1 MDNHFFIKIYKNYII
16 CSVFASI
23 LFFSGTSFPLSLS
36 QEQTSSM
43 QNTTDNNL
51 LTLSDQSK
59 GIVQITKTDTSSY
72 YIVNDS
78 TGLLGTFDT
87 TYTITGSSDS
97 LSKSKDMIITM
108 VASDFN
114 KSPTIGY
121 IRAADVEHIF
131 DISNK
136 TDSSPPALPNPFAD
150 EQTINYTLSQEI
162 SNSIDAAQK
171 IKFTTVAIQCNF
183 GMNIMDWKCKDHGI
197 YGG

>member
-1 MDNHFFIKIYKNYII
+1 MDNHILIKSYKNYIV
-16 CSVFASI
+16 CSLFASI
-23 LFFSGTSFPLSLS
+23 LFFNGINFPLSSS
-36 QEQTSSM
+36 QEETRST
-43 QNTTDNNL
+43 QNTTDDNSIS
-51 LTLSDQSK
+51 LSDQSK
-59 GIVQITKTDTSSY
+59 GTVQITKTATASY
-72 YIVNDS
+72 NIVNDS

-87 TYTITGSSDS
+87 TYTIIGNSDS
-97 LSKSKDMIITM
+97 LSKSKDLIITM
-108 VASDFN
+108 VISDFD

-131 DISNK
+131 DVSNK

-162 SNSIDAAQK
+162 SNAIDAAQN

-197 YGG
+197 YG

>member
-1 MDNHFFIKIYKNYII
+1 MDNHILIKSYKNYIV
-16 CSVFASI
+16 CSLFASI
-23 LFFSGTSFPLSLS
+23 LFFNGINFPLSSS
-36 QEQTSSM
+36 QEETRST
-43 QNTTDNNL
+43 QNTTDDNSI
-51 LTLSDQSK
+51 TLSDSSK
-59 GIVQITKTDTSSY
+59 GTVQITKTATASY
-72 YIVNDS
+72 NIVNDS

-87 TYTITGSSDS
+87 TYTIIGNSDS
-97 LSKSKDMIITM
+97 LSKSKDLIITM
-108 VASDFN
+108 VISDFD

-131 DISNK
+131 DVSNK

-162 SNSIDAAQK
+162 SNAIDAAQN

-197 YGG
+197 YG

>member
-1 MDNHFFIKIYKNYII
+1 MNSNIFLKIYKNYII
-16 CSVFASI
+16 CSVFVLI
-23 LFFSGTSFPLSLS
+23 LFVIGSSFPHSLS
-36 QEQTSSM
+36 QEQISSV
-43 QNTTDNNL
+43 QNTTDDKS
-51 LTLSDQSK
+51 LTLLDQSQ
-59 GIVQITKTDTSSY
+59 GSVQITKTATSSY
-72 YIVNDS
+72 NIVNDS

-97 LSKSKDMIITM
+97 LSKSKDVIITM
-108 VASDFN
+108 ITSDFD

-131 DISNK
+131 DVSNK

-162 SNSIDAAQK
+162 SNAIDAAQN

-197 YGG
+197 YG

>member
-1 MDNHFFIKIYKNYII
+1 MNTHIFLKIYQKYII
-16 CSVFASI
+16 CSVFVSI
-23 LFFSGTSFPLSLS
+23 LFVIGTSFPHSLS
-36 QEQTSSM
+36 QEQISSI
-43 QNTTDNNL
+43 QNTTDDNS
-51 LTLSDQSK
+51 LTLFDQSK
-59 GIVQITKTDTSSY
+59 GIVQITKTATSSY
-72 YIVNDS
+72 NIVNDS

-97 LSKSKDMIITM
+97 LSKSKDVIITIIT
-108 VASDFN
+108 SDFD

-131 DISNK
+131 DVSNK

-162 SNSIDAAQK
+162 SNAIDAAQN

-197 YGG
+197 YG

>member
-1 MDNHFFIKIYKNYII
+1 
-16 CSVFASI
+16 V
-23 LFFSGTSFPLSLS
+23 TSFPLSLS
-36 QEQTSSM
+36 QEETRST
-43 QNTTDNNL
+43 QNMTDNNS

-59 GIVQITKTDTSSY
+59 GIVQITKTATASY
-72 YIVNDS
+72 NIVNDS

-87 TYTITGSSDS
+87 AYTITGSSDS

-108 VASDFN
+108 VTSDFD

-131 DISNK
+131 DVSNK
-136 TDSSPPALPNPFAD
+136 TYSSPPALPNPFAD

-162 SNSIDAAQK
+162 SNAIDAAQN

-197 YGG
+197 YG

>member
-1 MDNHFFIKIYKNYII
+1 MDNHILIKSYKNYIV

-23 LFFSGTSFPLSLS
+23 LFFHSISFPLSLS
-36 QEQTSSM
+36 QEETMST
-43 QNTTDNNL
+43 QNTTDDNSI
-51 LTLSDQSK
+51 TLSDQSK
-59 GIVQITKTDTSSY
+59 GTVQITKTATASY
-72 YIVNDS
+72 NLVNDS

-87 TYTITGSSDS
+87 TYTITGNSDS
-97 LSKSKDMIITM
+97 LFESKDLIITM
-108 VASDFN
+108 VLSDFD

-131 DISNK
+131 DVSNK

-150 EQTINYTLSQEI
+150 GQTINYTLSQEI
-162 SNSIDAAQK
+162 SNAIDAAQN

-197 YGG
+197 Y

>member
-1 MDNHFFIKIYKNYII
+1 MDNHILTKSFKNYII

-36 QEQTSSM
+36 QEETRLT
-43 QNTTDNNL
+43 QNTTDNNS

-59 GIVQITKTDTSSY
+59 GTIQITKTATTSY
-72 YIVNDS
+72 NIVKDS

-87 TYTITGSSDS
+87 IYTITGSSDS
-97 LSKSKDMIITM
+97 LSKSKDLIITM
-108 VASDFN
+108 VTSDFD
-114 KSPTIGY
+114 KSATIGY

-131 DISNK
+131 DVSNK
-136 TDSSPPALPNPFAD
+136 TDASPPALPNPFAD

-162 SNSIDAAQK
+162 SNSIDAAQN

-183 GMNIMDWKCKDHGI
+183 GMNIMDWKCKDHGV
-197 YGG
+197 YG

>member
-1 MDNHFFIKIYKNYII
+1 MDNHILIKSYKKYII

-23 LFFSGTSFPLSLS
+23 LFFSGISFPLSLS
-36 QEQTSSM
+36 QEETRST
-43 QNTTDNNL
+43 QNTTDDNS

-59 GIVQITKTDTSSY
+59 EIVQITKTATASY
-72 YIVNDS
+72 NIVNDS

-97 LSKSKDMIITM
+97 LSKSKDLIITM
-108 VASDFN
+108 VTSDFD

-121 IRAADVEHIF
+121 IRAADIEHIF
-131 DISNK
+131 DVSNK

-162 SNSIDAAQK
+162 SNAIDAAQN

-197 YGG
+197 YG